1 MSIGLPFVDAQ
12 GRLDVGDIYN
22 QIAFWQQAG
31 LVAREV
37 NGRDIVDLS
46 FVRGHMNVPRS

>member
-1 MSIGLPFVDAQ
+1 
-12 GRLDVGDIYN
+12 VGDIYA
-22 QIAFWQQAG
+22 QVAFWQQAN

-37 NGRDIVDLS
+37 NAREVVDLS